1 MDPDFQSQMKNILEK
16 LGLSSLTERF
26 SNQKITPDIVCMLSL
41 HEFHELG
48 VNTSSEIMALRMECT
63 KYGSVKP
70 VKTRREGDYPK
81 FEIPKEVLE
90 SFLDEDFLVSEIA
103 TMFSVS
109 ESTIYRRMRSYGLSK
124 LDFSEISDQQLDS
137 NVSRIVKDFPFCGEN
152 MIKQLLL
159 GKGIKVQRARMR
171 DSIHRVDSQGV
182 ANRRKRRLQRRVYN
196 VKGPN
201 HLWHV
206 DTNHKLV
213 RWNFVIVGGI
223 DGFSRLPVML
233 VCTNNNKA
241 DTLLNCF
248 LTALN
253 EYGLPSRVRTDKG
266 LENVRIA
273 DYMIEKRGADRGSII
288 TGRSTHNQRIERL
301 WRDVFQGV
309 LSFYYHLFYFLEDE
323 NFLDPLNIN
332 HIAALHRTYLHEIN
346 SKLQIWQ
353 RAWAN
358 HTMRTTKTSPLRLW
372 IAGQAQNPVG
382 LDIPPDDLNQYGVE
396 GEIDADTDD
405 EIEDGRPIFSP
416 PVVEFNER
424 CLAELNAVPPNPGNY
439 WIDQY
444 MTNLE
449 IIERHSDNEH

>member
-16 LGLSSLTERF
+16 LGLGSLTERF
-26 SNQKITPDIVCMLSL
+26 SNQKVTPDIVCMLSL
-41 HEFHELG
+41 YEFRELG

-70 VKTRREGDYPK
+70 VKTRTDGNYTK

-90 SFLDEDFLVSEIA
+90 SFLDEDFLISEIA
-103 TMFSVS
+103 TMLSVS

-124 LDFSEISDQQLDS
+124 LDFSEISDQQLDI
-137 NVSRIVKDFPFCGEN
+137 NVSKIVKDFPFCGEK

-159 GKGIKVQRARMR
+159 GKGIKVQRSRMR
-171 DSIHRVDSQGV
+171 DSIHRVDSQVV
-182 ANRRKRRLQRRVYN
+182 ANRKKRRLQRRVYN

-233 VCTNNNKA
+233 VCTNNNKSN
-241 DTLLNCF
+241 TLLDCF
-248 LTALN
+248 LAAVN

-273 DYMIEKRGADRGSII
+273 DYMIEKKGTDRGSII

-309 LSFYYHLFYFLEDE
+309 LSFFYHLFYFLEDE
-323 NFLDPLNIN
+323 NLLDPLNIS
-332 HIAALHRTYLHEIN
+332 HIAALHHTYLHEIN
-346 SKLQIWQ
+346 NKLQIWQ

-358 HTMRTTKTSPLRLW
+358 HRMRTTKTSPLRLW

-382 LDIPPDDLNQYGVE
+382 LDIPLHELNQYGVE
-396 GEIDADTDD
+396 GDIDD
-405 EIEDGRPIFSP
+405 ETDENEEGRPIFSS

-424 CLAELNAVPPNPGNY
+424 CLAELNAVAPNPSNY

-449 IIERHSDNEH
+449 IIERYSESDN